1 MDTFTVYRLQETTS
15 HLNLLEL
22 RSILHNL
29 LQILDSFQNAESAKW
44 KPFLTEKNLDVVILL
59 DQSEDP

>member
-29 LQILDSFQNAESAKW
+29 LQTVFKMQKVQSGSH
-44 KPFLTEKNLDVVILL
+44 FLRRRKLDVVILL
-59 DQSEDP
+59 AQSEDP